1 MFIPV
6 RALRRLAFTL
16 VLGVATGLGF
26 LPVGAHAQEESPITV
41 SLNNLERVYSG
52 FPAVLDPASDLTL
65 SPGGLDDY
73 TIKIT
78 YAGKTT
84 APKNA
89 GSYAVK
95 VRVTTKATPTRSAN
109 ASGTLVIAKA
119 PLHVSAGSPRRLLGV
134 ANPPL
139 PLTYEGFVADETS
152 AVLNLRP
159 VARTTA
165 TLASPAGD
173 YPVTVVGGADNNYEI
188 VERTPG
194 SLTVLPS
201 FPGTYEALLFDLAD
215 FDTPVGK
222 LVLTLP
228 ARGAAFTG
236 RLDVAR
242 EGASMPLSGKLS
254 PDGEMIGV
262 AGSASRRNARG
273 EVYRVA
279 FSANEDGL
287 SAALYFGESGSVEE
301 SFLYDIPPA
310 TRLATY
316 TRTSPFPGAA
326 AYTLVLVDAASV
338 YDLFFPGGSGF
349 ATASIASDGTL
360 KFTGRLADGATLT
373 ASAMPDG
380 ENGYR
385 VFARPYGTRT
395 SSYASAEFALQ
406 AQPES
411 PSLYRVPAAAGAS
424 FYWRKAPRATDTLF
438 PEGFGP
444 LDSLMLL
451 DPWTPPAKPGSEG
464 TLAQR
469 LGLAAEPLVPGLAF
483 IDYGPEYLSESENDL
498 ADAINVTTANKL
510 TPVLIAPP
518 ANPSAWKIT
527 SLNLANGRFTGAFT
541 LTDTNLTTSR
551 PYKREVIFQGILR
564 QAPADDPIIG
574 AGYFLLKPVPGSF
587 ETNTLSVDL
596 RFRKQQ

>member
-6 RALRRLAFTL
+6 RALHRLAFAFVLTL
-16 VLGVATGLGF
+16 ATCLGLFPGKAR
-26 LPVGAHAQEESPITV
+26 AQEESPITV

-52 FPAVLDPASDLTL
+52 VPAVIDPAVDLTL
-65 SPGGLDDY
+65 APGGVDDY
-73 TIKIT
+73 AIKIT
-78 YAGKTT
+78 YAGKLA

-95 VRVTTKATPTRSAN
+95 VQITTKTTPTRTAT
-109 ASGTLVIAKA
+109 ASGTLVVAKA
-119 PLHVSAGSPRRLLGV
+119 PLRVSAGSPRRLFGV

-139 PLTYEGFVADETS
+139 PLTYEGFVADETA
-152 AVLNLRP
+152 AVLNRRP

-165 TLASPAGD
+165 TLGSPAGD
-173 YPVTVVGGADNNYEI
+173 YPITVLGGVDNNYEI
-188 VERTPG
+188 VERVPG
-194 SLTVLPS
+194 NLAVLPA

-236 RLDVAR
+236 RLDIAR
-242 EGASMPLSGKLS
+242 EGGSMPLSGKLG
-254 PDGEMIGV
+254 PDGEVIGV
-262 AGSASRRNARG
+262 VGSASRRNARG
-273 EVYRVA
+273 EVYRVS
-279 FSANEDGL
+279 FSASEHGL
-287 SAALYFGESGSVEE
+287 SAALYFREAGSVDE

-326 AYTLVLVDAASV
+326 AYTLVLLDAASV
-338 YDLFFPGGSGF
+338 FDLFFPGGSGF
-349 ATASIASDGTL
+349 ATASVAANGTL
-360 KFTGRLADGATLT
+360 TLTGRLADGATLT
-373 ASAMPDG
+373 AAAKPDG

-395 SSYASAEFALQ
+395 SSYASAEFVLQ
-406 AQPES
+406 PQPGN
-411 PSLYRVPAAAGAS
+411 PNRYRVPATAGAS
-424 FYWRKAPRATDTLF
+424 FYWRKAPRAADALF

-451 DPWTPPAKPGSEG
+451 DPWAPPARPGSDG

-469 LGLAAEPLVPGLAF
+469 LGLADDPLSPGVSS
-483 IDYGPEYLSESENDL
+483 IDYGPDYLSESENDL

-510 TPVLIAPP
+510 APVLVAPP
-518 ANPSAWKIT
+518 ANPSAWRIT

-541 LTDTNLTTSR
+541 LTDTNPTTSR
-551 PYKREVIFQGILR
+551 PHRRNVVFQGILR
-564 QAPADDPIIG
+564 QPPADDAIIG
-574 AGYFLLKPVPGSF
+574 AGYFLLNPVPGSF